1 MANTE
6 VIIKPEG
13 LVKWKSDKAAAV
25 VKTIGFA
32 KGGIRISITRYRV
45 AILNNDGS
53 FSHWKETR
61 KPDVSISISKLV
73 QDSATDLVNDTSN
86 GFNAPVTGQT
96 VPTGTIAY
104 EGKLADGTTYDCI
117 QFAKATNVSMNRSQA
132 DDGDTWELGF
142 SFVGEPAF
150 GSTQL
155 S

>member
-6 VIIKPEG
+6 VIVKSEG
-13 LVKWKSDKAAAV
+13 LIKWKSDKAAAT

-32 KGGIRISITRYRV
+32 KGGIRIAITRYRIAV
-45 AILNNDGS
+45 LNNDGS

-61 KPDVSISISKLV
+61 KPDVNITVGKLV
-73 QDSATDLVNDTSN
+73 QDSATDLVNDSAN
-86 GFNAPVTGQT
+86 GFNATVTGQT

-104 EGKLADGTTYDCI
+104 EGKLADATYDCI

-132 DDGDTWELGF
+132 DDGDTWELAF

-150 GSTQL
+150 GTTQL
-155 S
+155 T